1 MTEKNPS
8 AFDVMGAFNDYY
20 NNNNL
25 PSSLAVT
32 TDFGRSVPSKDRK
45 TAIQSLSQPPA
56 VKPVLKPITS
66 VTATAV
72 MPTPTGPL
80 TVGGT
85 PQEKPQS
92 SFFGKILNGMEKAY
106 NFSAQ
111 GVSFALLLDDKNNPL
126 RKGLT
131 PENLTKSWDAAR
143 QISPGRALVNKVIGQ
158 PVQELDTA
166 LKDLTGG
173 KVKLPDK
180 ELKKHVAFAAPDFD
194 IYDPAQ
200 AENAFRQQNVGRFT
214 SWGADVVARF
224 TIDPTIF
231 AGKAVK
237 ATRVA
242 GVAVKDVTEL
252 KAILAGE
259 KTGLNAKRIKANFN
273 QFVTKTDNMEAA
285 DLFRVKAIR
294 ESSNPGSF
302 SEVLADANKIE
313 DKALRHKT
321 KSDIVLWAMGDPEA
335 AVRLMN
341 DNKMLAAK
349 IGNLQD
355 EIVEAK
361 HLGAAVDKQTGQLTM
376 DLANTGE
383 NLQKNID
390 LAAQYEKELA
400 DNYKA
405 LSIEGSLSP
414 KQVPTVDLLSNIR
427 RQTANSQ
434 AFIDIRG
441 KGGLGAAYA
450 AYPVRLLSG
459 FAYKR
464 PKGWIDFTDN
474 QSVQTLDN
482 MLSRV
487 RGINEQRVAFYTS
500 KIDDIE
506 NKLRSGIK
514 DDAERELLMNQ
525 RNVLKE
531 DLKTATFTVERKNQ
545 LFDKYISAVDPTER
559 ANVYQEIEQE
569 LFTTVARQ
577 FGFNTDEVR
586 SAWAMFSD
594 GRAKAHNLIR
604 ERAYTAAIDPVTGGP
619 VGGKITPISGID
631 GSSLVVPL
639 PLNETQLVKQLP
651 TLDIDSMYRALNK
664 YTRAQRLEKKG
675 TVLRTLGR
683 GRLQAGQITNELAD
697 GLDSIIK
704 FEVLARLGYPI
715 RNVGEGT
722 LRIMQVAGPMAI
734 LARAGTAVKNSLGTR
749 FKSASAK
756 DMFDWSNRVK
766 LETYKAQLMAS
777 LNVVDDASVVERQ
790 IAEIDAM
797 LNGTRKMVDKFGV
810 GLNQIRV
817 GDEVITYEDAL
828 GATAEKAQYIQDKFI
843 KNAAQIVDSHFGES
857 SKQLRN
863 AFETNGDFVI
873 IKGNDPQW
881 EDAYLRV
888 INRQVRNSKLTSIL
902 LQNKT
907 REEVTKEAQKFLLK
921 TDEGRKIL
929 RNLAL
934 GRDVESIVEA
944 NMQNVESLFPN
955 WISPEL
961 KAIAS
966 KRNLTS
972 EDLKKYFGT
981 AGNNRPDVNGAQ
993 VSLANG
999 TSAVSRGLANF
1010 LDHFYNIMGE
1020 IPEAELVRNPLF
1032 VDLYRKRMVAS
1043 VENAIATYPGK
1054 DIPAEYIR
1062 KLEYQSRQWAR
1073 AEMRRTLYDTS
1084 ERVDSAHMLKYV
1096 FPFFGAWADVTE
1108 KWGRMVLDDPSILR
1122 KLQTTY
1128 ASPDRMG
1135 ITEERDGI
1143 SYINI
1148 PGSWGKR
1155 MGLGDRPLAIPKPS
1169 LNLIFQGGAWW
1180 NPGAGWFVQYPTS
1193 KLIKRIP
1200 SLEQNKLVKEVL
1212 PYGADGTGWQDLFI
1226 QSAAGRRAMALFD
1239 ENNPIRKS
1247 ATVLIAMEENHKY
1260 DMGERDTAPTAKE
1273 IDNKVKKILALEVA
1287 TRLTLPFA
1295 TNTRSPYQFYIDE
1308 YHRMRQEDPQN
1319 ATQNFYDKWGDKFFI
1334 FTTNLSK
1341 NNTGIAATIE
1351 ADKRTKQFSD
1361 LIASNPQY
1369 GWFVVG
1375 DANAGEF
1382 SPTVYQVQRETPVA
1396 PGSSIKMRES
1406 QDPLTAIKETNAS
1419 KGWTLYNKGM
1429 DLIEAVR
1436 IKRGLKSLQ
1445 SKGAEDLKA
1454 AKDAFVASL
1463 EQTNPD
1469 WAEVRGQI
1477 DTGKIM
1483 NFLKFAQKAT
1493 QDPRLADRA
1502 DIKTMDEYLR
1512 GRQLLVDVL
1521 AKRKSHSLDNK
1532 DNTDLKEVWDTFVGV
1547 LIDKDITFNRVYTR
1561 ILEKDD
1567 LRKGL

>member
-8 AFDVMGAFNDYY
+8 AFDVMGAFNDHY
-20 NNNNL
+20 NNGPV
-25 PSSLAVT
+25 PSSLAVIA
-32 TDFGRSVPSKDRK
+32 DYGKSVPASAHID
-45 TAIQSLSQPPA
+45 AMQYLMQPIPTPTPA
-56 VKPVLKPITS
+56 LKPITS
-66 VTATAV
+66 VTATAL

-80 TVGGT
+80 TVGGV
-85 PQEKPQS
+85 PPKPQS
-92 SFFGKILNGMEKAY
+92 SFFTKVLNGMETAY

-111 GVSFALLLDDKNNPL
+111 AASFALLLDDKNNPL

-143 QISPGRALVNKVIGQ
+143 QISAGRAFIAKAVGNPLQ
-158 PVQELDTA
+158 QLDTG

-173 KVKLPDK
+173 KVSLPK
-180 ELKKHVAFAAPDFD
+180 EGLKEHLAFAAPDFN

-200 AENAFRQQNVGRFT
+200 ADKAFRQQNVGRFT

-224 TIDPTIF
+224 TIDPTIL

-237 ATRVA
+237 AYKVA
-242 GVAVKDVTEL
+242 GVAVKGVTEL
-252 KAILAGE
+252 KSILAGE
-259 KTGLNAKRIKANFN
+259 KTGLTAKRVKANFN
-273 QFVTKTDNMEAA
+273 QFVTKTDGMEAA

-313 DKALRHKT
+313 DKTLRHQT
-321 KSDIVLWAMGDPEA
+321 KSDIVLWAMGDPDA

-341 DNKMLAAK
+341 DNKMIASK

-355 EIVEAK
+355 EIAEAK
-361 HLGAAVDKQTGQLTM
+361 HLGSAVDKATGQLTM
-376 DLANTGE
+376 DLVNSGE
-383 NLQKNID
+383 NLQKNLD

-400 DNYKA
+400 DNYKS
-405 LSIEGSLSP
+405 LSVEGSLSP
-414 KQVPTVDLLSNIR
+414 KQVPALDFLSSVR
-427 RQTANSQ
+427 REISNSQ

-487 RGINEQRVAFYTS
+487 RGINDQRIDFYNGKIEQ
-500 KIDDIE
+500 ID
-506 NKLRSGIK
+506 NQLKAGVK
-514 DDAERELLMNQ
+514 DEAEREVLVNQ
-525 RNVLKE
+525 RNSIKE
-531 DLKTATFTVERKNQ
+531 DLKTATFTVDRKNE
-545 LFDKYISAVDPTER
+545 LFNKYISALDPTQR

-569 LFTTVARQ
+569 LFNTVARQ
-577 FGFNTDEVR
+577 FGYNTDEVR

-619 VGGKITPISGID
+619 VGGKITPIMGLD
-631 GSSLVVPL
+631 GTSLVVPL

-651 TLDIDSMYRALNK
+651 TLDVDSMYRALNK
-664 YTRAQRLEKKG
+664 YTRAQRFEKQG
-675 TVLRTLGR
+675 PVLRTLGR
-683 GRLQAGQITNELAD
+683 GRLQAGQITNELTD

-704 FEVLARLGYPI
+704 FEVLARLGYPV
-715 RNVGEGT
+715 RNVGEGM

-734 LARAGTAVKNSLGTR
+734 LARAGTAVKNTIGTR
-749 FKSASAK
+749 FKSATAK

-766 LETYKAQLMAS
+766 LETYKAQLQAS
-777 LNVVDDASVVERQ
+777 LNVADDASAVERQ
-790 IAEIDAM
+790 IAEIDGM
-797 LNGTRKMVDKFGV
+797 LDGSRKMVDKFGV
-810 GLNQIRV
+810 GLNQIQV
-817 GDEVITYEDAL
+817 GNELITYEDAL

-843 KNAAQIVDSHFGES
+843 NNAAQIVDSHFGES

-873 IKGNDPQW
+873 VKGNDPQW
-881 EDAYLRV
+881 EDSYLRV

-902 LQNKT
+902 LQNKP
-907 REEVTKEAQKFLLK
+907 REQVVKEAQNFLLK
-921 TDEGRKIL
+921 TDDGRKIL
-929 RNLAL
+929 QNLAL

-955 WISPEL
+955 WISPQL

-993 VSLANG
+993 VALANG
-999 TSAVSRGLANF
+999 TSAVSRGLSNF
-1010 LDHFYNIMGE
+1010 LNHFYNIMGE
-1020 IPEAELVRNPLF
+1020 IPEAQLVRNPLF

-1062 KLEYQSRQWAR
+1062 KVEYQARQWAR

-1084 ERVDSAHMLKYV
+1084 ERVDAAHMLKYV

-1108 KWGRMVLDDPSILR
+1108 KWGRMILDDPSVFR

-1128 ASPDRMG
+1128 ASPDRTG

-1155 MGLGDRPLAIPKPS
+1155 LGLGDRPLAIPKPS

-1180 NPGAGWFVQYPTS
+1180 NPGAGWFVQYPMS
-1193 KLIKRIP
+1193 KLLKRVP
-1200 SLEQNKLVKEVL
+1200 ELEKNYLVKQVL
-1212 PYGADGTGWQDLFI
+1212 PYGADGTGWQDLII
-1226 QSAAGRRAMALFD
+1226 QSSAARRAMALFD
-1239 ENNPIRKS
+1239 ENNPVRKS

-1260 DMGERDTAPTAKE
+1260 DMGERDTPPTAKE
-1273 IDNKVKKILALEVA
+1273 INDKVKKILALEIA

-1308 YHRMRQEDPQN
+1308 YHRMRQEDPEN
-1319 ATQNFYDKWGDKFFI
+1319 ATKNFYDKYGDKYFI

-1341 NNTGIAATIE
+1341 NNTGIAATVE
-1351 ADKRTKQFSD
+1351 AAKRTKQFSD
-1361 LIASNPQY
+1361 LIASNPEY

-1382 SPTVYQVQRETPVA
+1382 SPTVYQAQRETPVA
-1396 PGSSIKMRES
+1396 PGSSTKMRES
-1406 QDPLTAIKETNAS
+1406 QDPLSAIKETNAN

-1429 DLIEAVR
+1429 DLIESIR
-1436 IKRGLKSLQ
+1436 IKRGLTSLQ
-1445 SKGAEDLKA
+1445 AKGAEDLKA
-1454 AKDAFVASL
+1454 AKDAFVAGL
-1463 EQTNPD
+1463 EQSNPD
-1469 WAEVRGQI
+1469 WAEVRGKM

-1493 QDPRLADRA
+1493 QDPRLANRP
-1502 DIKTMDEYLR
+1502 DIQTMSEYLK
-1512 GRQLLVDVL
+1512 GRQMLVDVL
-1521 AKRKSHSLDNK
+1521 AKRKSHSLTNK
-1532 DNTDLKEVWDTFVGV
+1532 ENADLKGVWDTFTGL
-1547 LIDKDITFNRVYTR
+1547 LIDKDITFNKVYTR

>member
-20 NNNNL
+20 NNSNL
-25 PSSLAVT
+25 PSSLALSA
-32 TDFGRSVPSKDRK
+32 DFGKSVPSKDRK
-45 TAIQSLSQPPA
+45 NLIQSLSKPVP
-56 VKPVLKPITS
+56 VKPVVNPVTS
-66 VTATAV
+66 VSATAM
-72 MPTPTGPL
+72 MPVPTGPL
-80 TVGGT
+80 TVGGV

-92 SFFGKILNGMEKAY
+92 SFFGKILNGMETAY
-106 NFSAQ
+106 NFTAQ
-111 GVSFALLLDDKNNPL
+111 AASFALLLDDKNNPL

-131 PENLTKSWDAAR
+131 PDNLTKSWDTAR
-143 QISPGRALVNKVIGQ
+143 EISPGRAFIKKAIGQ
-158 PVQELDTA
+158 PIQELDSA
-166 LKDLTGG
+166 LRDLTGD
-173 KVKLPDK
+173 KVKLPGLK
-180 ELKKHVAFAAPDFD
+180 EHVAFAAPDFN

-231 AGKAVK
+231 AGKAIK
-237 ATRVA
+237 TYKVA
-242 GVAVKDVTEL
+242 GIAVKNVTEL

-313 DKALRHKT
+313 DKALRHQT

-335 AVRLMN
+335 AVRLMGN
-341 DNKMLAAK
+341 NKMLAAK

-361 HLGAAVDKQTGQLTM
+361 HLGSAVDKQTGQLTM
-376 DLANTGE
+376 DLANSGE
-383 NLQKNID
+383 NLQKNLD

-427 RQTANSQ
+427 RQTAGSQ

-487 RGINEQRVAFYTS
+487 RGINDQRVAFYTS
-500 KIDDIE
+500 KIDDVE
-506 NKLRSGIK
+506 NKLRSGVK

-531 DLKTATFTVERKNQ
+531 DLKTATFTVERKNE
-545 LFDKYISAVDPTER
+545 LFNKYISAVDPTER

-569 LFTTVARQ
+569 LFNTVARQ
-577 FGFNTDEVR
+577 FGFDTDEVR

-664 YTRAQRLEKKG
+664 YTRAQRFEKQGK
-675 TVLRTLGR
+675 VLRTLGR
-683 GRLQAGQITNELAD
+683 GRQQAGQITNELAD

-734 LARAGTAVKNSLGTR
+734 LARAGSGVKGVINNR
-749 FKSASAK
+749 FKTASAK
-756 DMFDWSNRVK
+756 EVFDWSNKVK
-766 LETYKAQLMAS
+766 LETYKAQLQAS
-777 LNVVDDASVVERQ
+777 LNVVDDAATVERQ

-797 LNGTRKMVDKFGV
+797 LNGTRKIVDKFGV

-873 IKGNDPQW
+873 IKGSDPQW

-888 INRQVRNSKLTSIL
+888 VNRQVRNSKLTSIL

-921 TDEGRKIL
+921 SDEGRKIL

-955 WISPEL
+955 WVSPEL

-972 EDLKKYFGT
+972 EDLKKYYGT

-993 VSLANG
+993 VALANG

-1020 IPEAELVRNPLF
+1020 IPEAQLVRNPLF

-1054 DIPAEYIR
+1054 EIPAEYIR
-1062 KLEYQSRQWAR
+1062 KVEYQARQWAR

-1108 KWGRMVLDDPSILR
+1108 KWGRMVLDDPSVLR
-1122 KLQTTY
+1122 KLQTAY
-1128 ASPDRMG
+1128 ASPERVG

-1143 SYINI
+1143 TYINI

-1155 MGLGDRPLAIPKPS
+1155 LGLGDRPLAIPKPS

-1180 NPGAGWFVQYPTS
+1180 NPGAGWFVQYPMS
-1193 KLIKRIP
+1193 KLLKRVP
-1200 SLEQNKLVKEVL
+1200 DLERNRLVKEVL
-1212 PYGADGTGWQDLFI
+1212 PYGADGTGWQDLII
-1226 QSAAGRRAMALFD
+1226 QSAAARRAMALFD

-1273 IDNKVKKILALEVA
+1273 IDNKVKKILSLEVA

-1308 YHRMRQEDPQN
+1308 YHRMRQEDPEN
-1319 ATQNFYDKWGDKFFI
+1319 ATQNFYDKWGDKYFI

-1341 NNTGIAATIE
+1341 NNTGIAATVE
-1351 ADKRTKQFSD
+1351 ASKRTKQYAD
-1361 LIASNPQY
+1361 LIASNPEY

-1382 SPTVYQVQRETPVA
+1382 SPTVYQAQRETPVA

-1406 QDPLTAIKETNAS
+1406 QDPLAAIKETNAN

-1436 IKRGLKSLQ
+1436 IKRGLTSLQ
-1445 SKGAEDLKA
+1445 AKGAEDLKA

-1469 WAEVRGQI
+1469 WAEVRGKM

-1493 QDPRLADRA
+1493 EDPRLATRA
-1502 DIKTMDEYLR
+1502 DVQTMSEYLK
-1512 GRQLLVDVL
+1512 GRQMLVDVL

-1532 DNTDLKEVWDTFVGV
+1532 DNADLKAVWDTFTGL
-1547 LIDKDITFNRVYTR
+1547 LIDKDVTFNRVYTR